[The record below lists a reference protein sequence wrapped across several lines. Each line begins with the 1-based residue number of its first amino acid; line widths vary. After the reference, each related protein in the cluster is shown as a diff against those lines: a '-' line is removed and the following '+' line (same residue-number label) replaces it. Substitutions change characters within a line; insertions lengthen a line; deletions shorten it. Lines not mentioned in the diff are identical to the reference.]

1 LKVFGK
7 AECENMSLKKAIDI
21 ISSLQIED
29 IVRKNAMDY
38 INKAMEAINH
48 YEDSE
53 PKNMLK
59 EISQFIV
66 ERSK

>member
-1 LKVFGK
+1 
-7 AECENMSLKKAIDI
+7 
-21 ISSLQIED
+21 
-29 IVRKNAMDY
+29 MDY